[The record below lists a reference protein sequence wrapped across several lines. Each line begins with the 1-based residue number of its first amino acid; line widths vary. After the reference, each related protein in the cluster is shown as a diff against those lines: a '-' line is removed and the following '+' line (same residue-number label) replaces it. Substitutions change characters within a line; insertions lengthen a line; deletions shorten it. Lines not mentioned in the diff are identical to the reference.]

1 MLMAIQINERFK
13 PLYSSDSDIFILTGG
28 RGGGKTFA
36 VTDAGLRL
44 SYEKGQKILATRYSM
59 NSAKKSIIPE
69 YTLMMERH
77 GIEGA
82 FTTVDN
88 DITNTKIG
96 TEIIFS
102 GIKTQSG
109 NQTARLKGIP
119 DLTTWIYDE
128 FEEDPDETTFDTINN
143 TVRSKNAKNR
153 IILILNPSF
162 KSRWFYKRWF
172 EPHNLPN
179 EFNGTIGNVTYI
191 HQNYPDNKENLS
203 EKFLRDA
210 EQARLTNYQKYRHV
224 FLGHWLESSEGLL
237 WNMDLIDKFRVTEAP
252 ILKRVIVAVDPA
264 ITAKAGSDETGII
277 VVGLSIDNRGYVLE
291 DGSGT
296 YSPNEWA
303 TKAVQLYKKWN
314 AKEIVAEVNQG
325 GDMVENTI
333 KVVDPLIHVHK
344 VHATKGKFVRAE
356 PVYALYQMGR
366 VSHLG
371 YFGKLES
378 QMVTWNPDDNHT
390 SPDRMDALVW
400 GLSRLML
407 VDNTSS
413 RANGKGRRHKSNSL

>member
-1 MLMAIQINERFK
+1 MELLSEFDELFYEEPETRYYF
-13 PLYSSDSDIFILTGG
+13 LTGG
-28 RGGGKTFA
+28 RG
-36 VTDAGLRL
+36 
-44 SYEKGQKILATRYSM
+44 
-59 NSAKKSIIPE
+59 SAKSYHASTLLLNLTYQPGHIILFTRWTMVSAHISIIPE
-69 YTLMMERH
+69 FLEKIELLNAEADFEVTRH
-77 GIEGA
+77 
-82 FTTVDN
+82 
-88 DITNTKIG
+88 
-96 TEIIFS
+96 EIINKHSGSKILFR
-102 GIKTQSG
+102 GIKTSQK
-109 NQTARLKGIP
+109 TAKANLKSIQGV
-119 DLTTWIYDE
+119 TTWCIDEAEEVYDE
-128 FEEDPDETTFDTINN
+128 KEVDTVDLSIRQ
-143 TVRSKNAKNR
+143 VGIANR
-153 IILILNPSF
+153 VIFIMNPSF
-162 KSRWFYKRWF
+162 KTHFLYKKFIETPRAD
-172 EPHNLPN
+172 
-179 EFNGTIGNVTYI
+179 TTYI
-191 HQNYPDNKENLS
+191 HTTYLHNAHNLS
-203 EKFLRDA
+203 KSFLDIVDQHKR
-210 EQARLTNYQKYRHV
+210 TNYQKYCHL

-366 VSHLG
+366 VSHFG

-378 QMVTWNPDDNHT
+378 QMVTWNPDDNHA